1 MLTAELVIWGLG
13 TDEVELPGC
22 SPPACTQV
30 CFSESKESPCLE
42 AISCS
47 TINQALKEDT
57 SSYHHITTSLQ
68 ERAHFF
74 FGPEIPCTSSENTS
88 QTKLPPTPHTYT
100 HTSSKGLVKLDSLYV
115 KGLQMNLSNLN
126 FSSLPPHFSQG
137 ASRQAVWSEELSR
150 LELVDTQCNLIS
162 SHHIQSLW
170 FQFRRDSK

>member
-137 ASRQAVWSEELSR
+137 ASRQAEWGAIPSGISR
-150 LELVDTQCNLIS
+150 HTMQSNFVPPHSITVIS
-162 SHHIQSLW
+162 VSQG
-170 FQFRRDSK
+170 Q

>member
-57 SSYHHITTSLQ
+57 SSYHHIKTSLQ

-88 QTKLPPTPHTYT
+88 HTKLPPTPHTYT

-137 ASRQAVWSEELSR
+137 ASRQAEWGAIPSGISR
-150 LELVDTQCNLIS
+150 HTMQSNFVPPHSITVIS
-162 SHHIQSLW
+162 VSQG
-170 FQFRRDSK
+170 Q

>member
-1 MLTAELVIWGLG
+1 MKWSSLSA
-13 TDEVELPGC
+13 
-22 SPPACTQV
+22 PPTPTPTCTQV

-88 QTKLPPTPHTYT
+88 QTKLPPPLTHT

-115 KGLQMNLSNLN
+115 KGLQMNHSNLN
-126 FSSLPPHFSQG
+126 FSSLLSHFSQG
-137 ASRQAVWSEELSR
+137 ASRQAE
-150 LELVDTQCNLIS
+150 
-162 SHHIQSLW
+162 
-170 FQFRRDSK
+170 